1 MMRRSYPTDLT
12 DKQWEVLKPL
22 IPDAKPGGHPRT
34 VNIREVVNAILYLNR
49 TGCQW
54 AFLPHD
60 LPPSG
65 TVYWYFQQWRDDGT
79 WEKIHDALRTQVR
92 RTQGREPSPS
102 AGVLDSQSVKT
113 TEVGGARG
121 YDAGKDVKGR
131 KRHVLVD
138 TLGLVWG
145 LLVTPADIPDY
156 DGGWMVLESL
166 AGRCVRLAK
175 IWADRRYA
183 GALVEIAGEWYH
195 RVLEIVKPPPAAKG
209 FVVQAHRWLVERT
222 FAWFGNC
229 RRLSKDYEE
238 RLESSEALIRVSM
251 IHLMLRRLQPT

>member
-1 MMRRSYPTDLT
+1 MSRRTYPTDLT
-12 DKQWEVLKPL
+12 DKQWELLEPL
-22 IPDAKPGGHPRT
+22 IPDAKPGGRPRE
-34 VNIREVVNAILYLNR
+34 VDIREVVNALLYLNR

-54 AFLPHD
+54 EFLPHEF
-60 LPPSG
+60 PPSG
-65 TVYWYFQQWRDDGT
+65 TVYWYFKQWRDDGT
-79 WEKIHDALRTQVR
+79 WEAIHDALREQVR
-92 RTQGREPSPS
+92 RAQGRQPSPS

-121 YDAGKDVKGR
+121 FDAAKNVKGR

-138 TLGLVWG
+138 TLGLLWA
-145 LLVTPADIPDY
+145 LLVTPADIQDY

-166 AGRCVRLAK
+166 AGRCVRLEK
-175 IWADRRYA
+175 IWADGRY
-183 GALVEIAGEWYH
+183 GGTLVEIAQEWYH
-195 RVLEIVKPPPAAKG
+195 RVLEIVKPSPEAKG

-222 FAWFGNC
+222 LAWFGIC

-238 RLESSEALIRVSM
+238 LLPSSEAFIRLCM